1 MEAPNQ
7 DADWLDQE
15 VNRYFASTRI
25 LILAIGRGLEIV
37 LWVTVGS
44 GIAFLVWLAQA
55 GRILSPIPID
65 DTVIILDL
73 LQTLAVMVALTALE
87 VTIVVTSMG
96 KYMEL
101 VTSLDVADIRDQGR
115 PNGRSA
121 ASSNPTPARNG
132 NALTS
137 LFRKVRS
144 CGIWTWCVIATP
156 IAILVVRQG
165 VAQACLD
172 CPAQSATTIAV
183 NGWLALAS
191 ASAWAVLVFVVS
203 LLVAHIYY
211 ATIHVVTILDES
223 KKRLQVELDHFQV
236 ETERLQVEIEH
247 LQVEIARKEQ
257 EAAQIQEETARR
269 EEEVARLREQAE
281 GSKEKG
287 V

>member
-15 VNRYFASTRI
+15 VNRYLASTGI
-25 LILAIGRGLEIV
+25 LIRAIGLGLEIV

-55 GRILSPIPID
+55 GRILSPIPMD

-101 VTSLDVADIRDQGR
+101 VTSLDVADIRDQGG

-121 ASSNPTPARNG
+121 ASSNPTQARNG

-137 LFRKVRS
+137 LFGKVRS

-191 ASAWAVLVFVVS
+191 ASAGAVLVFVVS

-223 KKRLQVELDHFQV
+223 KKRLQVANARLQV
-236 ETERLQVEIEH
+236 ETERLQVEIAS

-257 EAAQIQEETARR
+257 EAD
-269 EEEVARLREQAE
+269 
-281 GSKEKG
+281 
-287 V
+287 

>member
-1 MEAPNQ
+1 M
-7 DADWLDQE
+7 
-15 VNRYFASTRI
+15 STRPSTGI
-25 LILAIGRGLEIV
+25 LIRAIGRGFEIV

-55 GRILSPIPID
+55 GRILAPIPID

-101 VTSLDVADIRDQGR
+101 VTSLDVADIRDQGG

-121 ASSNPTPARNG
+121 ASSNPTQARNG

-137 LFRKVRS
+137 LFGKVRS
-144 CGIWTWCVIATP
+144 CGIWTWCVIGTP

-191 ASAWAVLVFVVS
+191 ASAGAVLVFVVS

-223 KKRLQVELDHFQV
+223 KKRLQVEIARLQV
-236 ETERLQVEIEH
+236 ETERLQVEIAR
-247 LQVEIARKEQ
+247 LQVETARKEQ
-257 EAAQIQEETARR
+257 EAAQIQEEIARTEEETARIQEEIAR
-269 EEEVARLREQAE
+269 TEEEVARLREQAE